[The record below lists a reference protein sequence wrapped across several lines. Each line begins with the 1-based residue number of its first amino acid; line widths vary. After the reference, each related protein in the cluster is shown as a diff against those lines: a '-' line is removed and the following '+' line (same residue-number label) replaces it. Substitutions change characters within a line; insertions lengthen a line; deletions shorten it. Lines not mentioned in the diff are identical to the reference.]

1 MTSQNLIGSSPKFQ
15 ALLAE
20 VARVAP
26 VDSSVLIQGETGTG
40 KE

>member
-1 MTSQNLIGSSPKFQ
+1 MTGLNLIASSPKFQ

-26 VDSSVLIQGETGTG
+26 VDSAVLLTSA
-40 KE
+40 